1 MVRKATEADIPAV
14 TAIYDALL
22 DREEQGLLSTGWTR
36 GVYPA
41 EQTAR
46 DALRAGTLYV
56 MEREGRVTAAAKID
70 QSQMEQ
76 YSRCR
81 WQYSSIGT
89 TFRSCSS
96 SAIKCVLTRSLLKI
110 TSSRSADCPN
120 NRWRTSSPATKKTG
134 PITGAKSI
142 TAARILPP
150 VRFPGSSLQCCS
162 FHRTYAAVTHKL
174 STTSSRK
181 YVSILLIV
189 PSPLSSCTESLR
201 S

>member
-1 MVRKATEADIPAV
+1 MSSLSSASASDPRESVTSPLTTFIISVR
-14 TAIYDALL
+14 
-22 DREEQGLLSTGWTR
+22 RLSR
-36 GVYPA
+36 SEIA
-41 EQTAR
+41 SA
-46 DALRAGTLYV
+46 
-56 MEREGRVTAAAKID
+56 
-70 QSQMEQ
+70 
-76 YSRCR
+76 
-81 WQYSSIGT
+81 SSIGT

-120 NRWRTSSPATKKTG
+120 KRCRASSPATKKTG

-162 FHRTYAAVTHKL
+162 FHRTYAAVMHRF